1 MNLRICACVQ
11 HSSSPSGRTAQA
23 QTGIH
28 ELETRLVRQQCW
40 KNSCMDFNLRTSAV
54 FGFIHAESKDQHN
67 PDCRLHA
74 PARAPLH
81 WTRTSTDLSL
91 NCTWKLSTISRSF
104 SNTGVCR
111 CAPTVYVRHP
121 TQGLNLRSIYRRPHC
136 LDDRDLALQ
145 RKWYVFHSI
154 TTLNLRNFHRQLY
167 IWTVGA

>member
-1 MNLRICACVQ
+1 MQVASSREPRGDVRDISLSTQGRVHESGVNLRICACVQ

-28 ELETRLVRQQCW
+28 ELETRQIRQQCW
-40 KNSCMDFNLRTSAV
+40 KNSCMDFKLRTSAV

-81 WTRTSTDLSL
+81 WTRTSSL

-111 CAPTVYVRHP
+111 CAPAGMSAT
-121 TQGLNLRSIYRRPHC
+121 RP
-136 LDDRDLALQ
+136 RD
-145 RKWYVFHSI
+145 
-154 TTLNLRNFHRQLY
+154 
-167 IWTVGA
+167 